1 MSTLIRASLLRS
13 SLRHRRHSVDG
24 SSLPAACAV
33 RRASNAAF
41 RPSTPR
47 VCCATHLHAS
57 PALMH
62 RIPRPLCRG
71 GTTPGPRARAYTCAS
86 LAPLSLW
93 LHTIQV
99 RTGDSRRCTRRCLAL
114 PVRARRER
122 SNGTILEFAS
132 LRLGI
137 RLSSRAF
144 RTRCARPF
152 SPPPFALTA
161 AQPSP
166 PAPPYVCRVQP
177 KHPCI
182 APRAQPARAVPV
194 PCPEHAR
201 THQPPCR
208 PHVAGAH
215 VSGTGWRLPGCEK
228 TFFGAISTCASASS
242 QRCHVRVRL
251 LPCAVASCCLPWCLA
266 VMPVRGRW

>member
-1 MSTLIRASLLRS
+1 M
-13 SLRHRRHSVDG
+13 
-24 SSLPAACAV
+24 

-144 RTRCARPF
+144 TTRCARPF

-161 AQPSP
+161 AQPTP
-166 PAPPYVCRVQP
+166 PAPSYVCRVQP

-182 APRAQPARAVPV
+182 ACRTHPARAVAAPR
-194 PCPEHAR
+194 PEHAR
-201 THQPPCR
+201 THRPPCR

-215 VSGTGWRLPGCEK
+215 VSGSGWRLPVLYETMLGS
-228 TFFGAISTCASASS
+228 TSTCSPRAF
-242 QRCHVRVRL
+242 QRYRPRV
-251 LPCAVASCCLPWCLA
+251 
-266 VMPVRGRW
+266 

>member
-1 MSTLIRASLLRS
+1 M
-13 SLRHRRHSVDG
+13 
-24 SSLPAACAV
+24 

-47 VCCATHLHAS
+47 ICCATHLHAS

-71 GTTPGPRARAYTCAS
+71 GTTPGPRARAYTCAP

-93 LHTIQV
+93 LHTFQV

-114 PVRARRER
+114 PVRSHRER

-132 LRLGI
+132 LRLVF
-137 RLSSRAF
+137 RVSSRAF
-144 RTRCARPF
+144 RTTCARPF

-166 PAPPYVCRVQP
+166 PAPLYVCRVQP

-182 APRAQPARAVPV
+182 ASRTHPARAVPLST
-194 PCPEHAR
+194 EHCS
-201 THQPPCR
+201 PPR
-208 PHVAGAH
+208 
-215 VSGTGWRLPGCEK
+215 
-228 TFFGAISTCASASS
+228 
-242 QRCHVRVRL
+242 VRVYRR
-251 LPCAVASCCLPWCLA
+251 
-266 VMPVRGRW
+266 PVSPLKSPSRGRVAAPTAPLGLLKSRSVNPFLTHSGRLGSATT

>member
-1 MSTLIRASLLRS
+1 M
-13 SLRHRRHSVDG
+13 
-24 SSLPAACAV
+24 

-47 VCCATHLHAS
+47 ICCATHLHAS

-71 GTTPGPRARAYTCAS
+71 GTTPGPRARAYTCAP

-93 LHTIQV
+93 LHTFQV

-114 PVRARRER
+114 PVRAHRQRF
-122 SNGTILEFAS
+122 NGTILEFAS
-132 LRLGI
+132 CRLGV
-137 RLSSRAF
+137 RFSSRAF
-144 RTRCARPF
+144 RTTCARPF

-182 APRAQPARAVPV
+182 ASRAQPARAVPA
-194 PCPEHAR
+194 PRPEHAR

-251 LPCAVASCCLPWCLA
+251 LPCALASCCLL
-266 VMPVRGRW
+266 